1 MRHTAIS
8 STAALTAAGLALT
21 GCGYD
26 PFEDPGTGGSQP
38 QAGSADQPPSFGE
51 IRRDAF
57 EAMLA
62 ADSVTISG
70 EVEAGDADLDE
81 LFDGIE
87 EDTTGELQISGAA
100 DGTASQ
106 MSFAAGGSTFTQ
118 RAIDGQEYFR
128 GEDFAALLVSELDD
142 DVSEVV
148 GQDFIAELVADQW
161 VQFDDAED
169 SSVFSA
175 EEFITTW
182 QEELDGDEVDQMQAE
197 SDTRNGQSVWVYS
210 ADSGE
215 SEFVI
220 SAEAEPYVLAI
231 TDGDSHYEFS
241 EWGASEA
248 PEPPENVITLDEI
261 FAAIAEEQGWPAED
275 VEITDEEQGAQN
287 G

>member
-1 MRHTAIS
+1 MRKNARS
-8 STAALTAAGLALT
+8 AFAVLTAAGLTLT

-26 PFEDPGTGGSQP
+26 PFEGPGMDGNQP
-38 QAGSADQPPSFGE
+38 QTDPTDEPPAFGE
-51 IRRDAF
+51 IRQDAF
-57 EAMLA
+57 DVMLS

-70 EVEAGDADLDE
+70 EVEAGDADLDD

-106 MSFAAGGSTFTQ
+106 MSFAAGGSSFTQ
-118 RAIDGQEYFR
+118 RAIDGDEYFR

-142 DVSEVV
+142 EASELIE
-148 GQDFIAELVADQW
+148 QEFIAEVVADQW

-169 SSVFSA
+169 PSVFSA

-182 QEELDGDEVDQMQAE
+182 QQELDGEEAEQMQAE
-197 SDTRNGQSVWVYS
+197 ADSRDDQRVWVYS

-220 SAEAEPYVLAI
+220 AAGDEPYVLAI
-231 TDGDSHYEFS
+231 RDADSYYEFTD
-241 EWGASEA
+241 WNASDA
-248 PEPPENVITLDEI
+248 PEPPENVITLDGI
-261 FAAIAEEQGWPAED
+261 FAAIAEDQGWPAED
-275 VEITDEEQGAQN
+275 VEITDDESGAED
-287 G
+287 